1 MQFYITK
8 LKTMKTLKLLFITC
22 VISSVAFAQA
32 PGKKNVASIQIDS
45 TYYPDTSLRSDNP
58 QFAQKMKQVQLL
70 TKDHYYLGHGSIGIK
85 FKSIST
91 TANAVY
97 AGAWRN
103 DAYRSILIE
112 GDCSIEVAALEIT
125 EKNADEYKFRVLQ
138 DDQKVLVP
146 WAKPTIFKHTADGQA
161 RYAYL
166 GLYPSNAPKDRE
178 LKIELYKNNVRI
190 DAIVIGWGM
199 IEPALVSG
207 FILHTQKNRPSHS
220 LLGREFNSLKETV
233 RHVGG
238 KIVNN
243 KWVETTEPFTD
254 FIETTTPDDIKFHAE
269 DSLQLIEFFIRSRS
283 KLYSYKVVLQRD
295 IDGKKD
301 SVNLGETNRDLALY
315 KEFWKQPGKYN
326 LLFIPIAH
334 THGGQSTT
342 LFNTKATNVSF
353 TVLPPV
359 NKESYFPLWAFV
371 FYAIGVGS
379 VSLRILF
386 YFRRRQKNEKIKRQ
400 IAVQQLQGVRSQLN
414 PHFIFNA
421 LAGIQNLMNK
431 NEVENA
437 NKYLARFARLT
448 RNVLDDGQ
456 QEMIPIEQEV
466 SVLTDYL
473 EMEQMRF
480 GFRFAINVGEG
491 VDRQIEIPAMLLQP
505 FVENAVKH
513 GISALKGEGLITVN
527 INQTK
532 NDISLKV
539 TDNGG
544 GFSKTPSPGM
554 GIKLCEARIKLLNSI
569 YKNTT
574 ILLHTNS
581 TDKGVVVT
589 IELKNWL

>member
-1 MQFYITK
+1 
-8 LKTMKTLKLLFITC
+8 MKK
-22 VISSVAFAQA
+22 V
-32 PGKKNVASIQIDS
+32 
-45 TYYPDTSLRSDNP
+45 
-58 QFAQKMKQVQLL
+58 
-70 TKDHYYLGHGSIGIK
+70 
-85 FKSIST
+85 
-91 TANAVY
+91 
-97 AGAWRN
+97 
-103 DAYRSILIE
+103 
-112 GDCSIEVAALEIT
+112 GDRWV
-125 EKNADEYKFRVLQ
+125 
-138 DDQKVLVP
+138 DD
-146 WAKPTIFKHTADGQA
+146 I
-161 RYAYL
+161 
-166 GLYPSNAPKDRE
+166 
-178 LKIELYKNNVRI
+178 
-190 DAIVIGWGM
+190 
-199 IEPALVSG
+199 
-207 FILHTQKNRPSHS
+207 RP
-220 LLGREFNSLKETV
+220 V
-233 RHVGG
+233 
-238 KIVNN
+238 
-243 KWVETTEPFTD
+243 TD
-254 FIETTTPDDIKFHAE
+254 FIETTTRDDIKFHAE
-269 DSLQLIEFFIRSRS
+269 DSLQLIKFHIRSYS
-283 KLYSYKVVLQRD
+283 KLYNYKIVLQRD

-301 SVNLGETNRDLALY
+301 LVSLGETNSAFDLY
-315 KEFWKQPGKYN
+315 KEFWKQPGKYI
-326 LLFIPIAH
+326 LKFIPTIKKP
-334 THGGQSTT
+334 GGQSTT
-342 LFNTKATNVSF
+342 LFYTKATEVKF

-359 NKESYFPLWAFV
+359 NKESSFPLWAFI

-386 YFRRRQKNEKIKRQ
+386 YFRRRQKNEKLKRQ

-456 QEMIPIEQEV
+456 QQMIPIEQEV

-480 GFRFAINVGEG
+480 GFKFDINVGEG

-532 NDISLKV
+532 NNIALMV

-554 GIKLCEARIKLLNSI
+554 GIKLCEERIKLLNSI

-574 ILLHTNS
+574 ILLRTNS